1 MDIENLN
8 NWNLWWNTGNVP
20 DALNGIARTIDLTIF
35 GTLKI
40 REITVLTGIRRA
52 GKTTIMYQMIGFL
65 LKDVKPEQILYVNLD
80 DETLKKE
87 SLENIY
93 NLYRQSKNPQNKAY
107 VFLDE
112 IQNIQDWQLFLKKH
126 YDLRDN
132 VKFII
137 SGSSA
142 KLLRG
147 EYATLL
153 TGRNLTFNIYPL
165 SFKEY
170 LKFANVSI
178 EQITATT
185 KNTILHHL
193 NNYLEYGGFPE
204 VFFKESELK
213 RLLLKQYFDDIIYKD
228 IISRHNVTAT
238 KINELAIYLL
248 TNMSN
253 AFSYRSIRNFT
264 KLSIDSINDYIAY
277 LEEAYMVVIIN
288 YFSYSL
294 KEGSQMPKKCYV
306 IDTGIRNI
314 AGFKFTR
321 DLGRLVENCVAIK
334 LKQENMD
341 VYYWKKKGEVDFV
354 VKEKD
359 QSLTAINVS
368 YTDEIVERETKALL
382 EFKKEFK
389 KTKKMILITKDLE
402 KQEKNITFI
411 PFWKWVLIS

>member
-8 NWNLWWNTGNVP
+8 NWNPWWNTGIVP
-20 DALNGIARTIDLTIF
+20 DALNGIARTIDVTIF

-65 LKDVKPEQILYVNLD
+65 LKDVKPAQILYVNLD

-93 NLYRQSKNPQNKAY
+93 NLYRQSKNPQGKAY

-112 IQNIQDWQLFLKKH
+112 IQNIQDWQYFLKKH

-142 KLLRG
+142 KLLKG

-165 SFKEY
+165 AFKEY
-170 LKFANVSI
+170 LKFAKADYT
-178 EQITATT
+178 QITTAI
-185 KNTILHHL
+185 KNNILHHL

-228 IISRHNVTAT
+228 IISRHNVTSA
-238 KINELAIYLL
+238 KITELAVYLL

-294 KEGSQMPKKCYV
+294 KEGSQMPKKSYV
-306 IDTGIRNI
+306 TDTGIRNI

-321 DLGRLVENCVAIK
+321 DLGRLAENCVAIK
-334 LKQENMD
+334 LKQEKHD

-368 YTDEIVERETKALL
+368 YTDEIDERETKALL
-382 EFKKEFK
+382 EYKKEFK
-389 KTKKMILITKDLE
+389 KTKKMILI
-402 KQEKNITFI
+402 
-411 PFWKWVLIS
+411 

>member
-8 NWNLWWNTGNVP
+8 NWNLWWNTGIVP
-20 DALNGIARTIDLTIF
+20 DALNGIARTIDVTIF

-40 REITVLTGIRRA
+40 REIIVLTGIRRA

-80 DETLKKE
+80 DEALKKE
-87 SLENIY
+87 SLEKIY
-93 NLYRQSKNPQNKAY
+93 NLYRQSKNPQDKAY
-107 VFLDE
+107 IFLDE
-112 IQNIQDWQLFLKKH
+112 IQNIQDWQYFLKKH

-142 KLLRG
+142 KLLKG

-170 LKFANVSI
+170 LQFAKVDYT
-178 EQITATT
+178 QITTT
-185 KNTILHHL
+185 IKNNILHHL

-228 IISRHNVTAT
+228 IISRHNVTAA
-238 KINELAIYLL
+238 KITELAVYLL

-277 LEEAYMVVIIN
+277 LEEAYIVVII
-288 YFSYSL
+288 
-294 KEGSQMPKKCYV
+294 K
-306 IDTGIRNI
+306 I
-314 AGFKFTR
+314 
-321 DLGRLVENCVAIK
+321 
-334 LKQENMD
+334 
-341 VYYWKKKGEVDFV
+341 
-354 VKEKD
+354 
-359 QSLTAINVS
+359 
-368 YTDEIVERETKALL
+368 
-382 EFKKEFK
+382 
-389 KTKKMILITKDLE
+389 
-402 KQEKNITFI
+402 
-411 PFWKWVLIS
+411 